1 MIFFIFARK
10 IKWKV
15 DQKDYR
21 SNQVK
26 LKQKEVNWKDVELEE
41 VWSSQ
46 LFEAEVAIV
55 ALPMKFRSCD
65 QVFRGHDRVTH

>member
-1 MIFFIFARK
+1 M
-10 IKWKV
+10 
-15 DQKDYR
+15 
-21 SNQVK
+21 K
-26 LKQKEVNWKDVELEE
+26 LKLKEVNWKEMKLEE

-65 QVFRGHDRVTH
+65 QVFRGHDQ